1 MIKYVL
7 FDLDGTLVDTAPDLA
22 AAANKLRTDRA
33 LAPLSFD
40 ELRPL
45 TGRGATTLV
54 KAALGKGPDAPE
66 FAALRKEF
74 LRNYAARLALAS
86 KPFPGIGDLF
96 ETLDAD
102 CIQAAVVTN
111 KQSAYAEFI
120 LNALGLRVF
129 FAAVVGSDTSGSAMK
144 PSPAGIRLAMA
155 ELGAAQDETI
165 YVGDTATDITA
176 SLAAGIPCIF
186 VRWNDLTAPV
196 PAIADKALVMTQPE
210 AVRTAIQG
218 RKPLPLNAANR

>member
-54 KAALGKGPDAPE
+54 KAALGKGPDDPE

-74 LRNYAARLALAS
+74 LRNYEARLALAS
-86 KPFPGIGDLF
+86 KPFPGIVDLL
-96 ETLDAD
+96 ETLDAPD
-102 CIQAAVVTN
+102 
-111 KQSAYAEFI
+111 AEYGTRTAR
-120 LNALGLRVF
+120 LLARVRERG
-129 FAAVVGSDTSGSAMK
+129 VKTSIDMVS
-144 PSPAGIRLAMA
+144 
-155 ELGAAQDETI
+155 
-165 YVGDTATDITA
+165 
-176 SLAAGIPCIF
+176 AAGARLYF
-186 VRWNDLTAPV
+186 S
-196 PAIADKALVMTQPE
+196 
-210 AVRTAIQG
+210 
-218 RKPLPLNAANR
+218 